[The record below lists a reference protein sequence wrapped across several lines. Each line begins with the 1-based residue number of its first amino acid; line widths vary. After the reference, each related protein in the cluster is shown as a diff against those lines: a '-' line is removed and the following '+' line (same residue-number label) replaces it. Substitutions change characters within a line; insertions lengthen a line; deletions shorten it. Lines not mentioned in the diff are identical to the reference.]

1 MSTRERILDAALQ
14 CFAEQGYSRTSMREL
29 ANRVEIRAPSLY
41 NHFASKR
48 EIMLALLERSGP
60 GRMSRIINQL
70 SDDLSPTEL
79 LDTVLDALFA
89 LWRDPQDNRSMR
101 LACAEALHDA
111 ELGALLE
118 TQIFQHERDQLSRL
132 LLRAAGT
139 LDAPRAEQWASLCV
153 ALGFARRLQLLLA
166 GEGAE
171 ATEHVIAQS
180 RQEFLQLAHLLGLPL
195 TQCVP
200 GRSR

>member
-60 GRMSRIINQL
+60 GRMAQIIRQL
-70 SDDLSPTEL
+70 PDDLSPAAL
-79 LDTVLDALFA
+79 LDTVLDALFT

-118 TQIFQHERDQLSRL
+118 TQVFQQERDQLSRL
-132 LLRAAGT
+132 LLRAADT
-139 LDAPRAEQWASLCV
+139 QDAQRAEQWANLCV

-171 ATEHVIAQS
+171 KTEAVITQS
-180 RQEFLQLAHLLGLPL
+180 RQEFLQLAQWLGLPL
-195 TQCVP
+195 SP
-200 GRSR
+200 

>member
-14 CFAEQGYSRTSMREL
+14 CFAEQGYNRTSMREL
-29 ANRVEIRAPSLY
+29 AKRVEIRAPSLY

-60 GRMSRIINQL
+60 GRMSQIINQL
-70 SDDLSPTEL
+70 PDGLSPAEL
-79 LDTVLDALFA
+79 LNAVLDALFN

-118 TQIFQHERDQLSRL
+118 TQVFQQERDLLSRL
-132 LLRAAGT
+132 LLRAAGS
-139 LDAPRAEQWASLCV
+139 LNAQLAEQWANLCV
-153 ALGFARRLQLLLA
+153 ALGFARRLQILLT
-166 GEGAE
+166 GEDA
-171 ATEHVIAQS
+171 AKTEMIIAQTH
-180 RQEFLQLAHLLGLPL
+180 QEFLQLARLFGLPL
-195 TQCVP
+195 AP
-200 GRSR
+200 